1 MSSDSVSMVSSS
13 FDTNTTNNNMNDGIK
28 VYQFEN
34 DRDDTILINF
44 TTKLA
49 NDISVGS
56 SSDGSCDGVN
66 SKRGIISRVY
76 NKAASRVKPRRL
88 VRER

>member
-49 NDISVGS
+49 NDMRSSDS
-56 SSDGSCDGVN
+56 SSSSNGVN

-76 NKAASRVKPRRL
+76 NKAASRVCFKPRRFG
-88 VRER
+88 

>member
-56 SSDGSCDGVN
+56 SSDGSCDRVN
-66 SKRGIISRVY
+66 RRGIISRVY